1 LPSLQLIRKLVSGS
15 ALNYFADDVQERDHA
30 TSKYIVVVR
39 FSHLGNFHTIEYF
52 PEFIGS
58 VLKKNLR
65 EVEVR

>member
-1 LPSLQLIRKLVSGS
+1 VSGI
-15 ALNYFADDVQERDHA
+15 AVNYFAHDVQERDHA

-39 FSHLGNFHTIEYF
+39 FSHLHNSHTIEYF

-58 VLKKNLR
+58 VLKMNLR